1 MEADMQ
7 VILIKDVK
15 GSGKKGDIVNVSDG
29 YARNYLFKNGL
40 AKEANSANIA
50 QNKQEK
56 ESTSFHKSVELANAK
71 ELAKKLNT
79 KTINLSVK
87 CGENGKIFGS
97 ITSKEIAEELEKQG
111 IEIDKRKI
119 VLDSPIKN
127 AGVYIITAKI
137 YPEVTSKFKV
147 VVEAK

>member
-1 MEADMQ
+1 MQ

-40 AKEANSANIA
+40 AKEANNTNLA
-50 QNKQEK
+50 QNKQQK
-56 ESTSFHKSVELANAK
+56 ESNNFHKSVELAEAK
-71 ELAKKLNT
+71 ALAKALET

-97 ITSKEIAEELEKQG
+97 ITSKEIAEELTKQG
-111 IEIDKRKI
+111 IELDKRKI
-119 VLDSPIKN
+119 ILDSPIKN
-127 AGVYIITAKI
+127 AGVYIIIAKV
-137 YPEVTSKFKV
+137 YPEVSAKFKV
-147 VVEAK
+147 IVETK